1 MPTSGAKNAER
12 SCRTVG
18 RIIFLSK
25 RRVYYALENK
35 TVLMDEATMMRAL
48 MRMAHEITE
57 KNKGVEDVCLVGI
70 CRRGE
75 PLARKL
81 QQNIEKI
88 EGVRLACG
96 ELDIRFH
103 RDDVDKTEQSPVV
116 SPAKLPFD
124 IVGKKVV
131 LVDDV
136 LFTGRTVRAAIEA
149 IFMLGRPREIQL
161 AILVD
166 RGHRELPIRADYIGK
181 SIPTARSE
189 KVAVKI
195 PPVDAESGV
204 YLFRQQGE

>member
-1 MPTSGAKNAER
+1 M
-12 SCRTVG
+12 
-18 RIIFLSK
+18 
-25 RRVYYALENK
+25 ENK
-35 TVLMDEATMMRAL
+35 TVLMDDVTMMRSL

-75 PLARKL
+75 PLARVL
-81 QQNIEKI
+81 QRNIQKI
-88 EGVRLACG
+88 EGVEVACG

-103 RDDVDKTEQSPVV
+103 RDDVDKTCQSPVV
-116 SPAKLPFD
+116 APAKLPFD
-124 IVGKKVV
+124 IVGKKVI

-149 IFMLGRPREIQL
+149 IFMMGRPREIQL

-166 RGHRELPIRADYIGK
+166 RGHRELPFRADYIGK

-189 KVAVKI
+189 SVAVKI
-195 PPVDAESGV
+195 PPVDSDTGV
-204 YLFRQQGE
+204 YLFRTIGE